1 MALAI
6 TDIAASV
13 VEAARS
19 SDTMIITVESCTAG
33 SLATL
38 IADTPH
44 AGEVLLGGFVTYAKT
59 CKTELLG
66 IPPGVLS
73 ACSAVSS
80 EVAGAMVQGALDR
93 CPSASL
99 AVAVTCVGGP
109 EPDDD
114 GNPVGLT
121 FIAVQRRGGKARVQ
135 HLKIEG
141 TSSGRVRGQVLAE
154 ALSLMLEEMPRVG
167 ARQ

>member
-1 MALAI
+1 
-6 TDIAASV
+6 
-13 VEAARS
+13 
-19 SDTMIITVESCTAG
+19 
-33 SLATL
+33 
-38 IADTPH
+38 
-44 AGEVLLGGFVTYAKT
+44 
-59 CKTELLG
+59 
-66 IPPGVLS
+66 
-73 ACSAVSS
+73 
-80 EVAGAMVQGALDR
+80 MVQGALDR

-121 FIAVQRRGGKARVQ
+121 FIAVQRRGGKVRVP

-154 ALSLMLEEMPRVG
+154 ALSLMLEEMPRVERG
-167 ARQ
+167 SKQRSDKTTYATDSGSGRPRC